1 MQMLVMRFPAVLL
14 LTLGCTLNAFA
25 QVQQIDRAKLPQD
38 LSVQSA
44 YTDLLPI
51 DEYARNYA
59 QRWPYPV
66 PKEQV
71 VLRFTRDLQALE
83 TAQRSTPSN
92 GELRLLTG
100 LVAHLTYNLDVE
112 SAYTPALSLLQSAES
127 EAGQDFRPAWF
138 LAMHQCESND
148 PVGGMKHLLQDEG
161 AHENLPAPFWRDYM
175 LCAQV
180 AFMPAHALRAY
191 DTMTKLGNVTSEDTG
206 VAQANRQRFTLS
218 STVATYPKRVA
229 WEAEAAGDRV
239 RFTSTVCGESFLVK
253 PTSEIDIMDV
263 TRGTCVVTITPGKY
277 STRHGES
284 SPSLLVFTQVAKP
297 GQTLDAFLH
306 GLLANPKYAS
316 AKPIEGIT
324 CPVAKCLAYEILTDK
339 LYSKEGGAHLLAVAF
354 ASEQPAYPG
363 LRFEIPRPLPKTGG
377 DSNSPQFLRPNNTQQ
392 RFDGTIYTFLALDA
406 NEDIYV
412 PSRADFDALVQS
424 MVIDSK

>member
-1 MQMLVMRFPAVLL
+1 MLLMRLPVVLCL
-14 LTLGCTLNAFA
+14 VLGCALNTLA
-25 QVQQIDRAKLPQD
+25 QVRQIDRTKLPQEA
-38 LSVQSA
+38 SVQSA

-71 VLRFTRDLQALE
+71 VLRFKNDFRALE
-83 TAQRSTPSN
+83 AAQHGTPTN

-161 AHENLPAPFWRDYM
+161 AHEHLPAAFWRDYM

-191 DTMTKLGNVTSEDTG
+191 DIMTKLGSVTSEDTG
-206 VAQANRQRFTLS
+206 LAQANRQRFTLS
-218 STVATYPKRVA
+218 STLATYPKKEV
-229 WEAEAAGDRV
+229 WEAEGVGDRV

-253 PTSEIDIMDV
+253 PTAQIDIMDV
-263 TRGTCVVTITPGKY
+263 TKGTCVATITPAKY
-277 STRHGES
+277 PTRHGES
-284 SPSLLVFTQVAKP
+284 SPSLLVFTQAAKP
-297 GQTLDAFLH
+297 GQTLDTFLH

-316 AKPIEGIT
+316 AKPIEGIA
-324 CPVAKCLAYEILTDK
+324 CPVANCLAYEIITDK

-363 LRFEIPRPLPKTGG
+363 LRFESPRPLPKTGG
-377 DSNSPQFLRPNNTQQ
+377 NSNSPQFFRPDNTQQ

-406 NEDIYV
+406 NEDIYI